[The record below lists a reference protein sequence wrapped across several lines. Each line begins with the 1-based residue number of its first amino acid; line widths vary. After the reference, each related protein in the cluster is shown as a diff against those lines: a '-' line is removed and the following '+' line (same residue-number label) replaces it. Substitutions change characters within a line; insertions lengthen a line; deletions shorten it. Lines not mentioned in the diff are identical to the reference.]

1 MRANTP
7 SWRGLRSLVLA
18 GALVTVTV
26 LAGCGWL
33 AAPPPANRTVPNA
46 DVERGRDLMISHGC
60 VTCHTIPG
68 VAGTN
73 GHVGPPLTNWA
84 RRIYIAGEVPNE
96 PDNLIRWIQNP
107 KSISPGTAMPVIA
120 MSEDDARDMAG
131 YLYTID

>member
-1 MRANTP
+1 MQANP
-7 SWRGLRSLVLA
+7 SIWRGLRSLVLA

-46 DVERGRDLMISHGC
+46 DVERGRDLMHSLGC
-60 VTCHTIPG
+60 VACHTIPG

-73 GHVGPPLTNWA
+73 GHVGPPLTNWS
-84 RRIYIAGEVPNE
+84 RRVYIAGHLPNE
-96 PDNLIRWIQNP
+96 PDNLIRWIKDPQA
-107 KSISPGTAMPVIA
+107 IDPGTAMPRIE
-120 MSEDDARDMAG
+120 MSDEDARDMAG